1 MWVALLQGISFA
13 TAPLLAF
20 SPFKIFVFSQALQQG
35 WRRSLPLA
43 LVPLLA
49 DIPVVILIWLV
60 LQQLPAWSLDALRIT
75 GGLFYIY
82 LAYGIIRKARRQVK
96 SEVLASTP
104 RQTFG
109 QAITAVWISPQVY
122 LNWSIIGV
130 PALLAY
136 AAQSTWH
143 MAGFLIGFYLLW
155 VGGLALQ
162 IIGVGQAGKISS
174 RTNTYIVAIAA
185 LLLIGFGFY
194 QFWIGATN
202 LSRGWA

>member
-1 MWVALLQGISFA
+1 MWIALLQGISFA

-49 DIPVVILIWLV
+49 DIPVVMLIWLV
-60 LQQLPAWSLDALRIT
+60 LRQLPAWSVDTLRLT

-82 LAYGIIRKARRQVK
+82 LAYGISRKARRRVRA
-96 SEVLASTP
+96 EVLANAP
-104 RQTFG
+104 RRTFG
-109 QAITAVWISPQVY
+109 QAITAVWVSPQVY
-122 LNWSIIGV
+122 INWSIIGV

-143 MAGFLIGFYLLW
+143 MAGFLTGFYLLW

-162 IIGVGQAGKISS
+162 IVVVGQAGKWSAQA
-174 RTNTYIVAIAA
+174 NTYIVAVAA
-185 LLLIGFGFY
+185 LLLVGFGVY

-202 LSRGWA
+202 LLGG